1 MPLQTAIQHLDDAM
15 RRLESRIDGR
25 IRALE
30 AEVAALRIERD
41 MLIEQVQLAAGAPS
55 TDAEAPA
62 DEIAAL
68 LDELDAMATAH
79 DALIQRYGELE
90 LRHAELEQ
98 VAHGTLERVDD
109 LIARVQQA
117 GGN

>member
-1 MPLQTAIQHLDDAM
+1 MPLQTAIQQLDDALL
-15 RRLESRIDGR
+15 RLESRIDGR

-41 MLIEQVQLAAGAPS
+41 MLIEQVQLAASVPPPAE
-55 TDAEAPA
+55 AEAPA
-62 DEIAAL
+62 GEIAAL

-90 LRHAELEQ
+90 LRHAQLQQAAQ
-98 VAHGTLERVDD
+98 VALDQVDGLITRVE
-109 LIARVQQA
+109 A